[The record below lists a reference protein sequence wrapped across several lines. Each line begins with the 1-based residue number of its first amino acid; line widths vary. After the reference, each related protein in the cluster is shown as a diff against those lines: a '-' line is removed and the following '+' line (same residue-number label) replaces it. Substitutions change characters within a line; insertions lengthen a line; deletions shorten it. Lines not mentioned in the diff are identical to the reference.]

1 MLKRYKL
8 AGLAT
13 LVGLGAFLTGCAD
26 NSVNLILDWEPNS
39 NHAGIYAAEREG
51 YFEDEFAEL
60 GLNVE
65 ITPPAEPTAIIAAVA
80 TGAADFGVS
89 YNIDVL
95 QARAKGVKIVSV
107 LALIQHPLVS
117 IMALP
122 DSGISAPRDLK
133 GKRIGYPGIASQES
147 MLDTILES
155 AGLTREDVKLQNIG
169 FDLVRLLLNGNVD
182 AVLGAYFTHEALK
195 VEDEIG
201 EPPSLI
207 KVQEHGVPDYYELLL
222 ITNEDTLERRPEVV
236 QRFVSALRRGFAYAD
251 DNRRSAIDAIIEIA
265 GEDALD
271 EELERRII
279 EMLAPFWTDD
289 GAVAFGTQERARWD
303 SVARWMKDNGLVEG
317 ALVVDDAFTNQ
328 FVEEK

>member
-26 NSVNLILDWEPNS
+26 NSVNLILDWDPNS

-51 YFEDEFAEL
+51 YFEDAFAEL

-65 ITPPAEPTAIIAAVA
+65 ITPPADPTTIIAAVA
-80 TGAADFGVS
+80 TGAADFGLS

-95 QARAKGVKIVSV
+95 QARAEGVKIVSV

-122 DSGISAPRDLK
+122 ESGISAPRDLK
-133 GKRIGYPGIASQES
+133 GKIIGYPGIASQAS

-155 AGLTREDVKLQNIG
+155 AGLTRADVDLRSIE
-169 FDLVRLLLNGNVD
+169 FDLVRPLLSNKVD
-182 AVLGAYFTHEALK
+182 AVLGAYFTHEAHK
-195 VEDEIG
+195 VEDLHG
-201 EPPSLI
+201 AAPNLI
-207 KVQEHGVPDYYELLL
+207 MVQEHGVPDYYELLL
-222 ITNEDTLERRPEVV
+222 ITNEDTLDHRPEVV
-236 QRFVSALRRGFAYAD
+236 QRFVNALRRGFEYAD
-251 DNRRSAIDAIIEIA
+251 DNCQSAIDAIIEIA
-265 GEDALD
+265 GEDELD
-271 EELERRII
+271 EKLERRII

-289 GAVAFGTQERARWD
+289 GAVAFGTQECARWE
-303 SVARWMKDNGLVEG
+303 SVANWLGDNELVKSE
-317 ALVVDDAFTNQ
+317 LDVDAAFTNQ
-328 FVEEK
+328 FVEEN